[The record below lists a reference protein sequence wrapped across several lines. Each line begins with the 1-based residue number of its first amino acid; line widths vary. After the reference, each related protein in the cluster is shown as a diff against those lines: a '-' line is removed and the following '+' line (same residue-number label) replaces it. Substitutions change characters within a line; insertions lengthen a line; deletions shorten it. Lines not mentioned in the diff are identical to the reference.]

1 MSTTDVLNTGSQWN
15 TVPEVQ
21 NSIPKRLYR
30 NNTVDN
36 FRDKIKSV
44 SNPSDQKLSRA
55 ETCHAVRRIT
65 DCRTKS
71 DTTVTIEVPLKAQV
85 SVMGTLTLNSGSG
98 DGKGTL
104 NLHVPAK
111 HVGNPLV
118 HYSLVEKD
126 GGTTFARTL
135 DRKERMTLI
144 ADSATDSKGNKLIS
158 AKGIQYNGKNISWG
172 NIIAWQEP
180 EAEYSTFDKSN
191 NIANLKLFIR
201 EKNQN
206 IILNEKNEL
215 PLGVLYGKESL
226 QTYFPT
232 FLDTSKSFQDN
243 KISEC
248 INSLIHE
255 FGSGVPA
262 RVIGIGTDADVK
274 ESFGKDKLYHLQ
286 NNINSMFRNSNGK
299 NWESLQ
305 QSKRHAD
312 SQALT
317 RFISKKN
324 YTKGM
329 DALCAD
335 WSAKSIEGWTEKDK
349 LRCAVIENL
358 VKEGRLKFIS
368 KADAAKYLPTIYNG
382 EKFKLY
388 INTVYANS
396 DYRTVLGNMVNSN
409 DFSGI
414 QDVKTVSSRVRAEN
428 IKSAISSLEELASIN
443 PKKIK
448 RELKRKEK
456 DLLNHLEHNGFSD
469 DDAKTSE
476 YGQEIG
482 KLARQ
487 LNLLKNKTYRKE
499 IISLKIELKNITGAE
514 PGSMASM
521 VAVCLKNNNVENEF
535 SQKGINTLRE
545 LRDSKI
551 SGLHEL
557 KNKYERESSRQQI
570 AWLDNHI
577 ETLTVKE
584 AAKTSS
590 VVKSYYNQLS
600 LKDKVLFLQQESTV
614 AWDKYASY
622 SGKEHTLAN
631 RELARKY
638 HHLAITRESQ
648 LKYLLSSIEKMV
660 DIKGADFTFSSHALR
675 EIRSLNDD
683 KLTSVNGTA
692 LSHNQNKESKEQCLA
707 TEKQAKRINEFLKW
721 ASDLPQ
727 NAKTNATVGQ
737 LSQPEVSEHVVDTQ
751 ATEAAVSQSSE
762 SVVEG
767 SVIDLLATDAVVG
780 QTSEQVEKDLFIDML
795 SSEEE
800 MGQASESEVED
811 KPINTQATEAAVSQS
826 SESIEDKPIVGLHSG
841 NKTLASNVSTVP
853 EGPNTPEFK
862 ITFNNKVYT
871 LKNVNALE
879 EMARKTSDRAERKQL
894 LEEIKEQKSIFEKI
908 NIPFKD
914 VEFTENGM
922 TVTELQKQK
931 NLLVQIK
938 YFYDSNGKYNEDATE
953 YTPISGSGHLK
964 IPGVKGKI
972 DTIPG
977 CTYKRNFVLTNLP
990 EVFPDGYSKKDII
1003 AVKKMIPENKKYEII
1018 RTMNESEKKDFFAA
1032 VKTKEENYVADVRF
1046 FVREFND
1053 YFQQSDVVLS
1063 IDTKNPKA
1071 ELDQKYGKQYIQQIT
1086 ELVSSRNKKL
1096 QEKSIE
1102 IRKLKSFSRTN
1113 PEFYDSEMRKI
1124 NAQMAMIKRERD
1136 DLIENVLL
1144 EKGLQLKDGKYDAFA
1159 SAMLPGVMRSLPPC
1173 YLVNDTTVGINF
1185 IKGRHNIGIDKDD
1198 EPTYISLFFDTP
1210 FEIPVDS
1217 IFLQASN
1224 PEDKPTDVKG
1234 VMKKSSLFNDTQL
1247 QIPSECLIKKFES
1260 IRNGNGTM
1268 HYQKDD
1274 VVISSDNKESM
1285 DNIFE
1290 QLELSGFST
1299 KILTSGKRLF
1309 PSGNF
1314 AFDQCHPDTKK
1325 SLDNGGYYYFNDMRY
1340 NSLKVH
1346 EGKVGATMP
1355 GDKSVLLENALKSA
1369 SSPVNEN
1376 VAQALPLPSQEPSQL
1391 LQENNAIKKTVS
1403 GREIRRLQESPRSL
1417 ISNSNEASIKKNEQ
1431 VVGSSQ
1437 NTDNIKRHDESGI
1450 STDDVNSSVME
1461 LIGEKYRVDNSASE
1475 VPQTVKISNPEV
1487 ALTKKEIFLKKEI
1500 LNEIDFNKFHSQI
1513 DGEIAVLALYS
1524 YLESEGI
1531 RLHVLNGGHGNGG
1544 LLGRVDLDWKLVYRG
1559 LKIET
1564 ELETNK
1570 DIFVFLEDGHYDGF
1584 SPSSMKS
1591 VQVNGDGNC
1600 LFHSAAAMLNRIA
1613 MNDDAAMKGDD
1624 LNAMTKVH
1632 LEDNFDRFVTAFFNA
1647 HDEVGIKQMQNGDLK
1662 THSEKLFSLVKE
1674 YKESRTK
1681 TKETVDVQ
1689 PADDLPQSKAS
1700 ERGLSRKELNRLYSN
1715 RAVLVQ

>member
-1 MSTTDVLNTGSQWN
+1 MSTTDVLNTGSQWS

-71 DTTVTIEVPLKAQV
+71 DTTVTIDVPLKAQV

-232 FLDTSKSFQDN
+232 FLDTSKSFQEN

-299 NWESLQ
+299 NWESLE

-335 WSAKSIEGWTEKDK
+335 WSAKSMEGWTEKDK

-622 SGKEHTLAN
+622 SGKEHTSAN

-762 SVVEG
+762 S
-767 SVIDLLATDAVVG
+767 
-780 QTSEQVEKDLFIDML
+780 
-795 SSEEE
+795 
-800 MGQASESEVED
+800 
-811 KPINTQATEAAVSQS
+811 
-826 SESIEDKPIVGLHSG
+826 IEDKPIVGLHSG

-853 EGPNTPEFK
+853 EGPNTPDFK

-1003 AVKKMIPENKKYEII
+1003 AVKKMIPENKKYGII
-1018 RTMNESEKKDFFAA
+1018 RTMSKSEKEKFIADIKLTVKDMNDFASTN
-1032 VKTKEENYVADVRF
+1032 VHK
-1046 FVREFND
+1046 FNAC
-1053 YFQQSDVVLS
+1053 FQQPDVVLN
-1063 IDTKNPKA
+1063 IDTKNPKT
-1071 ELDQKYGKQYIQQIT
+1071 ELEEKYGKQYIQKII
-1086 ELVSSRNKKL
+1086 ELVSKRY
-1096 QEKSIE
+1096 E
-1102 IRKLKSFSRTN
+1102 ISKEERIQIKNLDSVMRTA
-1113 PEFYDSEMRKI
+1113 PEEGASAYQ
-1124 NAQMAMIKRERD
+1124 AIKTDMENRRQKQD
-1136 DLIENVLL
+1136 DLIKNVLL
-1144 EKGLQLKDGKYDAFA
+1144 EKGLQLKPEKYNDFIYFFN
-1159 SAMLPGVMRSLPPC
+1159 SNFLKPSV
-1173 YLVNDTTVGINF
+1173 YTVVNDTTVGLSCIQSSLDNF
-1185 IKGRHNIGIDKDD
+1185 KEKDSLD
-1198 EPTYISLFFDTP
+1198 YVSLFFDTP
-1210 FEIPVDS
+1210 LEIPVDS
-1217 IFLQASN
+1217 IFLEAEHKYDESVN
-1224 PEDKPTDVKG
+1224 VNVKG
-1234 VMKKSSLFNDTQL
+1234 VNKRSNIENKTCLL
-1247 QIPSECLIKKFES
+1247 LPAEILIKKLES
-1260 IRNGNGTM
+1260 VRNGNETM
-1268 HYQKDD
+1268 SYHPINERQS
-1274 VVISSDNKESM
+1274 IILGNNKESI

-1290 QLELSGFST
+1290 QLEPTRFSIEKLKSGQ
-1299 KILTSGKRLF
+1299 RLF
-1309 PSGNF
+1309 KHGIIDFEIFGP
-1314 AFDQCHPDTKK
+1314 HTEK
-1325 SLDNGGYYYFNDMRY
+1325 SLSNGGYYYFDDELY
-1340 NSLKVH
+1340 NNMAKTKL
-1346 EGKVGATMP
+1346 EA
-1355 GDKSVLLENALKSA
+1355 DKAAASVKSA

-1376 VAQALPLPSQEPSQL
+1376 VAQALPLPSQAPSQL

>member
-1 MSTTDVLNTGSQWN
+1 MSTTDVLNTGSQWS

-71 DTTVTIEVPLKAQV
+71 DTTVTIDVPLKAQV

-232 FLDTSKSFQDN
+232 FLDTSKSFQEN

-299 NWESLQ
+299 NWESLE

-335 WSAKSIEGWTEKDK
+335 WSAKSMEGWTEKDK

-622 SGKEHTLAN
+622 SGKEHTSAN

-727 NAKTNATVGQ
+727 NAKTNATVG
-737 LSQPEVSEHVVDTQ
+737 SEHVVDTQ

-767 SVIDLLATDAVVG
+767 SIIDLLATDAVVG

-800 MGQASESEVED
+800 MGRASESEVED
-811 KPINTQATEAAVSQS
+811 KSIDTQATEAAVSQS

-977 CTYKRNFVLTNLP
+977 CTYKRKPILTHLP
-990 EVFPDGYSKKDII
+990 EVFPDGYSQEDIS
-1003 AVKKMIPENKKYEII
+1003 AVKGLIPESKKYVII
-1018 RTMNESEKKDFFAA
+1018 RTMNKSEKKDFVAA
-1032 VKTKEENYVADVRF
+1032 LKSSEIVQADATSTAVRGI
-1046 FVREFND
+1046 NAC
-1053 YFQQSDVVLS
+1053 FQQPDVLS
-1063 IDTKNPKA
+1063 IGTKNAKA
-1071 ELDQKYGKQYIQQIT
+1071 ELEEKYDKQNIQKII
-1086 ELVSSRNKKL
+1086 ELASSRAEKL
-1096 QEKSIE
+1096 EEKYIE
-1102 IRKLKSFSRTN
+1102 IRKLDPFAGDA
-1113 PEFYDSEMRKI
+1113 EFYDSEMREI
-1124 NAQMAMIKRERD
+1124 NAQMAVIKREYD
-1136 DLIENVLL
+1136 NLIKGILL
-1144 EKGLQLKDGKYDAFA
+1144 EKGLQLKDGMYDKF
-1159 SAMLPGVMRSLPPC
+1159 SNLMLSGGMQPRVC
-1173 YLVNDTTVGINF
+1173 YLVNDTTVGLNCIKSRKDSYDDVNKIN
-1185 IKGRHNIGIDKDD
+1185 DPD
-1198 EPTYISLFFDTP
+1198 YISLFFDTSI
-1210 FEIPVDS
+1210 EISIDS
-1217 IFLQASN
+1217 IFLQ
-1224 PEDKPTDVKG
+1224 DKKNMDDENTDVKG
-1234 VMKKSSLFNDTQL
+1234 VLKYSVNNETDLL
-1247 QIPSECLIKKFES
+1247 LPAEPLIKKFES
-1260 IRNGNGTM
+1260 IRNGNDTVR
-1268 HYQKDD
+1268 YQNPGKNRS
-1274 VVISSDNKESM
+1274 VTLGNNKESM
-1285 DNIFE
+1285 DKI
-1290 QLELSGFST
+1290 LELLEST
-1299 KILTSGKRLF
+1299 KFNIKGLRSQRFF
-1309 PSGNF
+1309 PSGNSLF
-1314 AFDQCHPDTKK
+1314 NGCSPRTKK
-1325 SLDNGGYYYFNDMRY
+1325 SLSNGDYYYFDEMKY
-1340 NSLKVH
+1340 NASKAKLEVA
-1346 EGKVGATMP
+1346 EA
-1355 GDKSVLLENALKSA
+1355 DKAAASAKSA

-1376 VAQALPLPSQEPSQL
+1376 VAQALPLPSQAPSQL

-1524 YLESEGI
+1524 YLASEGI
-1531 RLHVLNGGHGNGG
+1531 RLHVLNDGHDGNG
-1544 LLGRVDLDWKLVYRG
+1544 LLGRVDLDSKLVNRG

-1570 DIFVFLEDGHYDGF
+1570 DIYVFLENGHYDGF

-1613 MNDDAAMKGDD
+1613 MNNDVAMKGDD

-1647 HDEVGIKQMQNGDLK
+1647 FDEARIKQMQNGDLK

-1681 TKETVDVQ
+1681 TKETVAVQ

>member
-1 MSTTDVLNTGSQWN
+1 
-15 TVPEVQ
+15 
-21 NSIPKRLYR
+21 
-30 NNTVDN
+30 
-36 FRDKIKSV
+36 
-44 SNPSDQKLSRA
+44 
-55 ETCHAVRRIT
+55 
-65 DCRTKS
+65 
-71 DTTVTIEVPLKAQV
+71 
-85 SVMGTLTLNSGSG
+85 MGTLTLNSGSG

-557 KNKYERESSRQQI
+557 KKKYERESSRQQI

-622 SGKEHTLAN
+622 SGKEHTSAN

-826 SESIEDKPIVGLHSG
+826 SEQVEKDLFIDMLSSEEEMGRASESEVEDKSIDTQATEAAVSQSSESIEDKPIVGLHSG

-862 ITFNNKVYT
+862 ITFNDKVYT

-977 CTYKRNFVLTNLP
+977 CTYKRNFVLTHLP

-1003 AVKKMIPENKKYEII
+1003 AVKKMIPENKKYGII
-1018 RTMNESEKKDFFAA
+1018 RTMSKSEKEKFIADIKLTVKDMNDFASTN
-1032 VKTKEENYVADVRF
+1032 VHK
-1046 FVREFND
+1046 FNAC
-1053 YFQQSDVVLS
+1053 FQQPDVVLN
-1063 IDTKNPKA
+1063 IDTKNPKT
-1071 ELDQKYGKQYIQQIT
+1071 ELEEKYGKQYIQKII
-1086 ELVSSRNKKL
+1086 ELVSKRYEISK
-1096 QEKSIE
+1096 EESIQ
-1102 IRKLKSFSRTN
+1102 IKNLDSVMRTA
-1113 PEFYDSEMRKI
+1113 PEEGASAYQ
-1124 NAQMAMIKRERD
+1124 AIKTDMENRRQKQD
-1136 DLIENVLL
+1136 DLIKNVLL
-1144 EKGLQLKDGKYDAFA
+1144 EKGLQLKPEKYNDFIYFFNSNFLKPSVLTVA
-1159 SAMLPGVMRSLPPC
+1159 
-1173 YLVNDTTVGINF
+1173 NDTTVGFSCIQSSLDNF
-1185 IKGRHNIGIDKDD
+1185 KEKDSLD
-1198 EPTYISLFFDTP
+1198 YVSLFFDTP
-1210 FEIPVDS
+1210 LEIPVDS
-1217 IFLQASN
+1217 IFLEAEHKNDASVN
-1224 PEDKPTDVKG
+1224 VNIKG
-1234 VMKKSSLFNDTQL
+1234 VNKRSNTGNKTCLL
-1247 QIPSECLIKKFES
+1247 LPAEILIKKFES
-1260 IRNGNGTM
+1260 IRNGNETM
-1268 HYQKDD
+1268 SYHPINERQN
-1274 VVISSDNKESM
+1274 IILGNNKESI

-1290 QLELSGFST
+1290 QLKPTRFSIEKLKSGQ
-1299 KILTSGKRLF
+1299 RLF
-1309 PSGNF
+1309 KHGISSFETFSP
-1314 AFDQCHPDTKK
+1314 HTEK
-1325 SLDNGGYYYFNDMRY
+1325 SLSNGGYYYFDDESSNMVKTK
-1340 NSLKVH
+1340 L
-1346 EGKVGATMP
+1346 EA
-1355 GDKSVLLENALKSA
+1355 DKAAASVKSA

-1403 GREIRRLQESPRSL
+1403 GWEIRRLQESPRSL
-1417 ISNSNEASIKKNEQ
+1417 ISNSNEAFIKKNEQ

-1475 VPQTVKISNPEV
+1475 VPQTAKISNPEV

-1500 LNEIDFNKFHSQI
+1500 LNEIDFKKFHSQI

-1524 YLESEGI
+1524 YLASEGI
-1531 RLHVLNGGHGNGG
+1531 RLHVLNDGHDGNG
-1544 LLGRVDLDWKLVYRG
+1544 LLGRVDLDSKLVNRG

-1570 DIFVFLEDGHYDGF
+1570 DIYVFLENGHYDGF

-1613 MNDDAAMKGDD
+1613 MNNDVAMKGDD

-1647 HDEVGIKQMQNGDLK
+1647 FDEARIKQMQNGDLK

-1681 TKETVDVQ
+1681 TKETVAVQ
-1689 PADDLPQSKAS
+1689 PADDLPQSKTS